1 MNKLPSPLALLLLAA
16 LGVAGCQR
24 ALTLP
29 GPGGVD
35 GPPAL
40 AALLVRHAGAVTSLQ
55 GKARVQATL
64 EGRGG
69 SAQEIVVA
77 EAPDHLRLE
86 TLGLFGQPAL
96 VFAAHPEAV
105 VLFVAKEGR
114 LYYGPGVAR
123 RLAFLPRGL
132 TMEDLV
138 AALLGRVP
146 RAALE
151 GAAAGALTVLPRE
164 RRYRLDVPDPTG
176 GEGWRIWAAAE
187 GGYPVAVA
195 KLGPDGEPR
204 VTVTFGDFRSTPTG
218 PFPYRIEV
226 VEPAR
231 ALRAR
236 IEYEEIDLNPA
247 LPPGAFRLA
256 TPRGAVPVE
265 VD

>member
-1 MNKLPSPLALLLLAA
+1 MRALAILLLAA
-16 LGVAGCQR
+16 LGLAGCQR
-24 ALTLP
+24 PLTLP

-35 GPPAL
+35 GPAAL
-40 AALLVRHAGAVTSLQ
+40 AALLVRHAGAVTSLR
-55 GKARVQATL
+55 GEARVQATL

-69 SAQEIVVA
+69 SAQQVVVA

-96 VFAAHPEAV
+96 VFAADAEAFA
-105 VLFVAKEGR
+105 LFVAKEGR
-114 LYYGPGVAR
+114 LYQGPGVAR
-123 RLAFLPRGL
+123 KLAFLPRGL
-132 TMEDLV
+132 TIEDLV

-151 GAAAGALTVLPRE
+151 GAAAGTLAVLPRE
-164 RRYRLDVPDPTG
+164 RRYRLDVTGPTG
-176 GEGWRIWAAAE
+176 GEGWRIWAAAD

-195 KLGPDGEPR
+195 RLGPDGEPR
-204 VTVTFGDFRSTPTG
+204 VTVTFDDFRSTLKG

-231 ALRAR
+231 ALAAR
-236 IEYEEIDLNPA
+236 IEYEEIDLNPV
-247 LPPGAFRLA
+247 LPSGVFRLA

-265 VD
+265 VE